1 MLRLYV
7 GTKGYYWP
15 EGHQRRFQE
24 MRFESLNMHYV
35 NHEN

>member
-7 GTKGYYWP
+7 RTKGYYWP

-24 MRFESLNMHYV
+24 FRFGWFNMHKY
-35 NHEN
+35 